1 VNTNKEDY
9 PMSSFKLRVTV
20 RFAALVGLAL
30 ALAGPVR
37 AAESIRVAVGHA
49 VVVPSDG
56 EIRTVVIAE
65 PNIADAAVGSERTVV
80 VTAKSPGSTNLIIYN
95 ENGRYTSIEVEVYAP
110 STRKQVLLHVTVA
123 EVNETAKKE
132 LGLDITGA
140 GNNNTRW
147 LDGSLQGGLFPAKIT
162 NPSVPVGLGQNTDG
176 ILNYNKNNGNLSLQV
191 AWKALEQKGDIRTLA
206 NPTLVA
212 RSGEKASF
220 LAGGEFPV
228 PIAQGGSAVGT
239 STGGT
244 LSSASSV
251 TIQWKEFGVRVEFTP
266 TVLDDN
272 TVSLTVAPEV
282 SALDFTN
289 PLEISGFKVPVINSR
304 KTSTSVDV
312 RSGEHLVIGGLKQT
326 DKSRT
331 VRKVPVL
338 GDIPLLGLLFK
349 STTTQTQ
356 DRELLV
362 IVSPEI
368 VASSMQE
375 LPPLPTDRPE
385 RK

>member
-1 VNTNKEDY
+1 
-9 PMSSFKLRVTV
+9 MSSFKLMVAV

-30 ALAGPVR
+30 ALAGPAR
-37 AAESIRVAVGHA
+37 AESIRVAVGHA
-49 VVVPSDG
+49 VVVQSEG

-80 VTAKSPGSTNLIIYN
+80 VTAKAPGSTNLIIYN

-110 STRKQVLLHVTVA
+110 SNRKQVLLHVIVA
-123 EVNETAKKE
+123 EINASAKKE
-132 LGLDITGA
+132 LGLDITGQ
-140 GNNNTRW
+140 GSSTVRW
-147 LDGSLQGGLFPAKIT
+147 FDGAMRGGLFTTKIAT
-162 NPSVPVGLGQNTDG
+162 PSDPVGMGPGTDG
-176 ILNYNKNNGNLSLQV
+176 ILSYVGNGQGPSLQL

-228 PIAQGGSAVGT
+228 PISQGGTTGST
-239 STGGT
+239 SN
-244 LSSASSV
+244 V

-282 SALDFTN
+282 SALDFTS
-289 PLEISGFKVPVINSR
+289 LIEISGFRVPAINSR

-326 DKSRT
+326 DRSRT

-349 STTTQTQ
+349 STTTETQ

-368 VASSMQE
+368 VASSTTE
-375 LPPLPTDRPE
+375 LPALPTDRPE
-385 RK
+385 KK

>member
-1 VNTNKEDY
+1 
-9 PMSSFKLRVTV
+9 MSQFKLRVAV

-30 ALAGPVR
+30 ALAGPAR

-80 VTAKSPGSTNLIIYN
+80 ETAKTPGATNLIIYN

-110 STRKQVLLHVTVA
+110 SNRKQVLLHVTVA
-123 EVNETAKKE
+123 EVNESAKKE
-132 LGLDITGA
+132 LGFDITGQGSSSA
-140 GNNNTRW
+140 RW
-147 LDGSLQGGLFPAKIT
+147 LDGALRGGLFTTKIT
-162 NPSVPVGLGQNTDG
+162 TPSDPVGLGPSTDG
-176 ILNYNKNNGNLSLQV
+176 ILSYVRNGQSPSLQL

-228 PIAQGGSAVGT
+228 PVSQGGTAG
-239 STGGT
+239 
-244 LSSASSV
+244 SASTV

-272 TVSLTVAPEV
+272 TVSLTVTPEV
-282 SALDFTN
+282 SALDFTS
-289 PLEISGFKVPVINSR
+289 LIEIAGYRVPAINSR

-326 DKSRT
+326 DRSKT
-331 VRKVPVL
+331 VRKVPLL
-338 GDIPLLGLLFK
+338 GSIPLFGLLFK
-349 STTTQTQ
+349 STTTETQ
-356 DRELLV
+356 DRELLL

-368 VASSMQE
+368 VASSTPE

-385 RK
+385 KR

>member
-1 VNTNKEDY
+1 
-9 PMSSFKLRVTV
+9 MSSFKLRVAV

-80 VTAKSPGSTNLIIYN
+80 VTAKSPGSTNLVIYN

-140 GNNNTRW
+140 GNNSTRW

-162 NPSVPVGLGQNTDG
+162 DPSVPVGLGPNTDG

-228 PIAQGGSAVGT
+228 PVAQGGSAVGT

>member
-1 VNTNKEDY
+1 
-9 PMSSFKLRVTV
+9 MSSFKLRVAF
-20 RFAALVGLAL
+20 RFAVLAGLAL
-30 ALAGPVR
+30 ALAGSAR

-80 VTAKSPGSTNLIIYN
+80 VTAKSPGTTNLVIYN
-95 ENGRYTSIEVEVYAP
+95 ENGRYASIEVEVYAP
-110 STRKQVLLHVTVA
+110 SNRKQVLLHVTVA
-123 EVNETAKKE
+123 EVNEAAKKE
-132 LGLDITGA
+132 LGLDFA
-140 GNNNTRW
+140 GSGSNGPGW
-147 LDGSLQGGLFPAKIT
+147 PDGTLSGGLFPTKIT
-162 NPSVPVGLGQNTDG
+162 NPSVPLTVGPNTDG
-176 ILNYNKNNGNLSLQV
+176 ILSYVKNGGSLSLMV

-228 PIAQGGSAVGT
+228 PIAQGG
-239 STGGT
+239 TGGGT
-244 LSSASSV
+244 AIGGGMLSSNNSV
-251 TIQWKEFGVRVEFTP
+251 TIEWKEFGVKVEFTP

-282 SALDFTN
+282 SALDFSN
-289 PLEISGFKVPVINSR
+289 PVEISGFRVPIIISR

-312 RSGEHLVIGGLKQT
+312 RSGEYLVIGGLKQT
-326 DKSRT
+326 DKVKT
-331 VRKVPVL
+331 VRQVPML
-338 GDIPLLGLLFK
+338 GDIPLLGLLFR
-349 STTTQTQ
+349 STVTETL

-368 VASSMQE
+368 VASSAPE

>member
-1 VNTNKEDY
+1 
-9 PMSSFKLRVTV
+9 
-20 RFAALVGLAL
+20 
-30 ALAGPVR
+30 
-37 AAESIRVAVGHA
+37 
-49 VVVPSDG
+49 VPSDG

-80 VTAKSPGSTNLIIYN
+80 VTAKSPGSTNLVIYN

-140 GNNNTRW
+140 GNNSTRW

-162 NPSVPVGLGQNTDG
+162 DPSVPVGLGPNTDG

-228 PIAQGGSAVGT
+228 PVAQGGSAVGT

>member
-1 VNTNKEDY
+1 
-9 PMSSFKLRVTV
+9 MSSFKLRVAV

-140 GNNNTRW
+140 GNNSTRW

-162 NPSVPVGLGQNTDG
+162 DPSVPVGLGPNTDG

-228 PIAQGGSAVGT
+228 PVAQGGSAVGT

-349 STTTQTQ
+349 STTTESQ

-368 VASSMQE
+368 VASSLKE
-375 LPPLPTDRPE
+375 LPPLPTDRPVT
-385 RK
+385 K

>member
-1 VNTNKEDY
+1 
-9 PMSSFKLRVTV
+9 MSSFKLRVAF
-20 RFAALVGLAL
+20 RFAVLAGLAL
-30 ALAGPVR
+30 ALAGPAR
-37 AAESIRVAVGHA
+37 AAESIRVPVGHA

-80 VTAKSPGSTNLIIYN
+80 VTAKSPGTTNLIIYN
-95 ENGRYTSIEVEVYAP
+95 ENGRYTSIEVEAYAP
-110 STRKQVLLHVTVA
+110 STRKQVLLHVIVA
-123 EVNETAKKE
+123 EINETAKKE

-140 GNNNTRW
+140 VSSDKV
-147 LDGSLQGGLFPAKIT
+147 LDGALRGGLFTTKVE
-162 NPSVPVGLGQNTDG
+162 NPSIPLTVGPNTDG
-176 ILNYNKNNGNLSLQV
+176 VLSYINRSGFPHAQV
-191 AWKALEQKGDIRTLA
+191 AWKALEQNGDIRMLA

-228 PIAQGGSAVGT
+228 PIAQGGTAV
-239 STGGT
+239 
-244 LSSASSV
+244 SASSSGTLTSSSAV
-251 TIQWKEFGVRVEFTP
+251 TIEWKEFGVKVDFTP

-282 SALDFTN
+282 SALDFSN
-289 PLEISGFKVPVINSR
+289 PIEISGFSVPVINSR

-326 DKSRT
+326 DRAKV
-331 VRKVPVL
+331 VRKVPGL
-338 GDIPLLGLLFK
+338 GDIPLLGLLFR
-349 STTTQTQ
+349 STTTESQ

-368 VASSMQE
+368 VASSLKE
-375 LPPLPTDRPE
+375 LPPLPTDRPVT
-385 RK
+385 K

>member
-1 VNTNKEDY
+1 
-9 PMSSFKLRVTV
+9 MSPFKLRVAV

-30 ALAGPVR
+30 ALAGPAR

-80 VTAKSPGSTNLIIYN
+80 VTAKSPGATNLIIYN

-110 STRKQVLLHVTVA
+110 SNRKQVLLHVTVA
-123 EVNETAKKE
+123 EVNETARKE
-132 LGLDITGA
+132 LGLDFTGA
-140 GNNNTRW
+140 GNNNARW
-147 LDGSLQGGLFPAKIT
+147 IDGSLQGGLFPAKLAS
-162 NPSVPVGLGQNTDG
+162 PSIPPGLGSSADG
-176 ILNYNKNNGNLSLQV
+176 LLNYTKNNGNLSLQV

-228 PIAQGGSAVGT
+228 PVAQGGAGT
-239 STGGT
+239 TAST
-244 LSSASSV
+244 V

-272 TVSLTVAPEV
+272 TVSLTVVPEV
-282 SALDFTN
+282 SALDFTS
-289 PLEISGFKVPVINSR
+289 LIEISGYSVPVVNSR

-312 RSGEHLVIGGLKQT
+312 RSGEYLVIGGLKQK
-326 DKSRT
+326 DRSRT

-338 GDIPLLGLLFK
+338 GDIPLLGWLFR
-349 STTTQTQ
+349 STSTQTQ

-368 VASSMQE
+368 VASATQK

>member
-1 VNTNKEDY
+1 
-9 PMSSFKLRVTV
+9 M
-20 RFAALVGLAL
+20 
-30 ALAGPVR
+30 
-37 AAESIRVAVGHA
+37 
-49 VVVPSDG
+49 
-56 EIRTVVIAE
+56 
-65 PNIADAAVGSERTVV
+65 
-80 VTAKSPGSTNLIIYN
+80 
-95 ENGRYTSIEVEVYAP
+95 
-110 STRKQVLLHVTVA
+110 LHVIVA
-123 EVNETAKKE
+123 EVNEQAKKE
-132 LGLDITGA
+132 LGIDLTGA
-140 GNNNTRW
+140 GNNSASW
-147 LDGSLQGGLFPAKIT
+147 LDGALQGGLFTTKIT
-162 NPSVPVGLGQNTDG
+162 NPSIPLTVGPTTDG
-176 ILNYNKNNGNLSLQV
+176 ILTYDKNNGDLSLQV
-191 AWKALEQKGDIRTLA
+191 AWKALEQKGAIRTLA

-228 PIAQGGSAVGT
+228 PVAQGGTAVTT
-239 STGGT
+239 SSGGT
-244 LSSASSV
+244 LASASSV
-251 TIQWKEFGVRVEFTP
+251 TIEWKEFGVKVEFTP

-272 TVSLTVAPEV
+272 TIALKVAPEV

-289 PLEISGFKVPVINSR
+289 PIEISGFRVPVINSR

-326 DKSRT
+326 DRSRT
-331 VRKVPVL
+331 VRKVPLL
-338 GDIPLLGLLFK
+338 GDIPLLGLLFR

-368 VASSMQE
+368 VVSSSTE

>member
-1 VNTNKEDY
+1 
-9 PMSSFKLRVTV
+9 MSSFKLRVAS

-30 ALAGPVR
+30 ALAGPAC
-37 AAESIRVAVGHA
+37 AADRIRVAVGHA

-56 EIRTVVIAE
+56 EIRTVAIAE

-110 STRKQVLLHVTVA
+110 SNRKQVMLHVIVA
-123 EVNETAKKE
+123 EVNEQAKKE
-132 LGLDITGA
+132 LGIDLTGA
-140 GNNNTRW
+140 GNNSASW
-147 LDGSLQGGLFPAKIT
+147 LDGALQGGLFTTKIT
-162 NPSVPVGLGQNTDG
+162 NPSIPLTVGPTTDG
-176 ILNYNKNNGNLSLQV
+176 ILTYDKNNGDLSLQV
-191 AWKALEQKGDIRTLA
+191 AWKALEQKGAIRTLA

-228 PIAQGGSAVGT
+228 PVAQGGTAVTT
-239 STGGT
+239 SSGGT
-244 LSSASSV
+244 LASASSV
-251 TIQWKEFGVRVEFTP
+251 TIEWKEFGVKVEFTP

-272 TVSLTVAPEV
+272 TIALKVAPEV

-289 PLEISGFKVPVINSR
+289 PIEISGFRVPVINSR

-326 DKSRT
+326 DRSRT
-331 VRKVPVL
+331 VRKVPLL
-338 GDIPLLGLLFK
+338 GDIPLLGLLFR

-368 VASSMQE
+368 VVSSSTE

>member
-1 VNTNKEDY
+1 MAPED
-9 PMSSFKLRVTV
+9 R
-20 RFAALVGLAL
+20 RAALVEATIPLLLVHG
-30 ALAGPVR
+30 
-37 AAESIRVAVGHA
+37 S
-49 VVVPSDG
+49 
-56 EIRTVVIAE
+56 TVSTM
-65 PNIADAAVGSERTVV
+65 NIADAAVGSERTVV
-80 VTAKSPGSTNLIIYN
+80 VTAKSPGATNLIIYN

-110 STRKQVLLHVTVA
+110 SNRKQVLLHVIVA
-123 EVNETAKKE
+123 EVNESAKKE
-132 LGLDITGA
+132 LGFDITGQ
-140 GNNNTRW
+140 GSSNVRW
-147 LDGSLQGGLFPAKIT
+147 LDGAMRGGLFTTKIST
-162 NPSVPVGLGQNTDG
+162 PSDPVGMGPATDG
-176 ILNYNKNNGNLSLQV
+176 ILSYVRNGQSPSLQL
-191 AWKALEQKGDIRTLA
+191 AWKALELKGDIRTLA

-228 PIAQGGSAVGT
+228 PVSQGGTTGSV
-239 STGGT
+239 ST
-244 LSSASSV
+244 V

-282 SALDFTN
+282 SALDFTS
-289 PLEISGFKVPVINSR
+289 LIEIAGYRVPTVNSR

-326 DKSRT
+326 DRSKM
-331 VRKVPVL
+331 VRKVPLL
-338 GDIPLLGLLFK
+338 GSIPLFGLMFK
-349 STTTQTQ
+349 STTTETQ

-368 VASSMQE
+368 VASSTPE

-385 RK
+385 KR

>member
-1 VNTNKEDY
+1 
-9 PMSSFKLRVTV
+9 MSFKLRVAV

-80 VTAKSPGSTNLIIYN
+80 VTAKSPGSTNLVIYN

-140 GNNNTRW
+140 GNNSTRW

-162 NPSVPVGLGQNTDG
+162 DPSVPVGLGPNTDG

-228 PIAQGGSAVGT
+228 PVAQGGSAVGT

-282 SALDFTN
+282 SALDFTS
-289 PLEISGFKVPVINSR
+289 LIEIAGFRVPAINSR

-326 DKSRT
+326 DRSKT
-331 VRKVPVL
+331 VRKVPLL
-338 GDIPLLGLLFK
+338 GSIPLFGLLFK
-349 STTTQTQ
+349 STTTETQ

-368 VASSMQE
+368 VASSTPK

-385 RK
+385 KR